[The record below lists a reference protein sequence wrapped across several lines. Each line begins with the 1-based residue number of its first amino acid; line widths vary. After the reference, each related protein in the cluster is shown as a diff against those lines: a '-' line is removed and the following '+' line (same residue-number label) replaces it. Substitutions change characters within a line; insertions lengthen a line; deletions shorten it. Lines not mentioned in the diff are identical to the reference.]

1 MIKQTLAKSTR
12 ISSIYKG
19 IHERVVIKRSFPS
32 PPPSIKF
39 QFKGSLSPRSGAI
52 IPQLNHRCATTFIR
66 HVCIH
71 RFESNRCPSLSHC
84 MRNVYQ
90 LPLIRSFACT
100 PPKLAKRQ
108 DSRLLSAVH
117 GLPFSRL
124 HCGSPAQARKRTV
137 ETGGGN
143 SPLRRAVTA
152 PDFQNN
158 CLGTRYDL
166 LTHSTVSFLLF
177 FLFIPPSLR
186 LSRVVPPFPPP
197 PPPPPIAAAALL
209 FSTFRFLRFFLL
221 VIIFFPPFFLI
232 GEVVET
238 DLKFNR
244 GIGSAVMCSIAL
256 WLVTDGN

>member
-177 FLFIPPSLR
+177 FLFIPPSLACR
-186 LSRVVPPFPPP
+186 SSFSSSSPHRRRRSSLFDVSFLEILSSCYYF
-197 PPPPPIAAAALL
+197 
-209 FSTFRFLRFFLL
+209 
-221 VIIFFPPFFLI
+221 FFPFF
-232 GEVVET
+232 
-238 DLKFNR
+238 
-244 GIGSAVMCSIAL
+244 
-256 WLVTDGN
+256 